1 MALSFRYN
9 NPLEPQLISDC
20 HNCALSIS
28 PTEFFCACI
37 CVQAGQVPSQK
48 HTEMLSVILLPTV
61 GTKTHNINCNRGKSD
76 YF

>member
-20 HNCALSIS
+20 HDCALSIS

-48 HTEMLSVILLPTV
+48 HRNAE
-61 GTKTHNINCNRGKSD
+61 H
-76 YF
+76 YFASYCGY